1 MTLSLSF
8 HEAKV
13 STRPTVSPLQYGNS
27 EILQLPV
34 RVWKYKAAILKRTWN
49 KLITYYTFVVVVA
62 SYAFAKCPFI
72 QFLIKIS

>member
-34 RVWKYKAAILKRTWN
+34 RVWKYKAAILKLILTHLLL
-49 KLITYYTFVVVVA
+49 KLPVTPSPNVPSFN
-62 SYAFAKCPFI
+62 F
-72 QFLIKIS
+72 